1 MRRGTLKWGGG
12 VSGEGSRCAEDEAW
26 ANAMLVIR
34 ERSKRNPTFDRKWA
48 AAGLQTLG
56 KGGKLVPVPTELLGR
71 QGGSFRE

>member
-1 MRRGTLKWGGG
+1 
-12 VSGEGSRCAEDEAW
+12 
-26 ANAMLVIR
+26 MLVIR